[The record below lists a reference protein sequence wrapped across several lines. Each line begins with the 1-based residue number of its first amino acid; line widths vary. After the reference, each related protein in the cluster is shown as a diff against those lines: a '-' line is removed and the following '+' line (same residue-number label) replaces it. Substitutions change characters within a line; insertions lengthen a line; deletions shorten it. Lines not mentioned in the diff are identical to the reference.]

1 MKRWE
6 KFKDYQFKGDWH
18 VHTNWTDGRSNI
30 REMFDKAVENKL
42 DFIAF
47 TEHVR
52 RNLDYEYLKFKEE
65 VYRVGSAFNIKYAV
79 GCEAKVL
86 DIYGNLDINKNVVRE
101 SELILFSFH
110 SSLFKTKSSYFEAVL
125 NAIENPISDIWAHPT
140 SYNEKMGF
148 PFSPDEVQ
156 QIASTLY
163 ANNVCFEIN
172 LKYMLPTKKFMK
184 QLLNEGNVPPIVLS
198 SDAHHT
204 RFLLNKNKIEE
215 IIAKYTLGWLRGT
228 RRLL

>member
-18 VHTNWTDGRSNI
+18 VHTNWTDGQSTI

-52 RNLDYEYLKFKEE
+52 RNLDYEYVKFKEE
-65 VYRVGSAFNIKYAV
+65 VYRVGSEFNIKYAV

-110 SSLFKTKSSYFEAVL
+110 SPVFRTKSSYFEAVL
-125 NAIENPISDIWAHPT
+125 ATIENPITDIWAHPT
-140 SYNEKMGF
+140 SYNERMGF
-148 PFSPDEVQ
+148 EFSPDEIQ
-156 QIASTLY
+156 QIASALSD
-163 ANNVCFEIN
+163 NNVCFEIN
-172 LKYMLPTKKFMK
+172 LRHTLPTKKFLK
-184 QLLNEGNVPPIVLS
+184 QLLNGEKIPSIVLS
-198 SDAHHT
+198 SDAHHIGHI
-204 RFLLNKNKIEE
+204 LNEEKIKK
-215 IIAKYTLGWLRGT
+215 IMIKYGLC
-228 RRLL
+228 